1 MKKIGKKMRVHFAQ
15 DTAMSLDILSRKRK
29 CVAGAPDI
37 FELFEMQQVAGKYGG
52 GYNSDALCQPMPCVP
67 AFFDLAWKGKEHA
80 RSVRIWVR
88 FFAHAQ

>member
-1 MKKIGKKMRVHFAQ
+1 MF
-15 DTAMSLDILSRKRK
+15 LDILSRKRK

-37 FELFEMQQVAGKYGG
+37 FELFVMQQVAGKYGD
-52 GYNSDALCQPMPCVP
+52 GYNDALCQQCQRMPRVP

-80 RSVRIWVR
+80 SSVRIWVG